1 MCIQEDTYLVLVY
14 KSQLTKKKN
23 FDIAIFIVIAR
34 KEIAIYKQTKQQN
47 TVYAIIFLLLG
58 NLGTYS

>member
-14 KSQLTKKKN
+14 KSQFTKKKN